1 MTTAAETDQPLV
13 RVIRGGDILP
23 EELAALTAVLLTRAA
38 AAPDDPGTGPVVP
51 LWDRPTPY
59 RSPASWR
66 N

>member
-1 MTTAAETDQPLV
+1 MTIATETAPPLV
-13 RVIRGGDILP
+13 RVIRGGDLLP

-38 AAPDDPGTGPVVP
+38 AAPDDPGTGPVLP

-59 RSPASWR
+59 RSPVSWH